1 MYKRQ
6 PQIWCSD
13 DTDAVERLEIQ
24 EGTALIYPLSTMGA
38 HVSAVSYTHLAKKD
52 KEVERYFERYLNDL
66 DTFFMLLQT
75 HFGTKLTE
83 RNSCLLYT
91 SRCV

>member
-1 MYKRQ
+1 MSS

-38 HVSAVSYTHLAKKD
+38 HVSVCRIISNNTIQT
-52 KEVERYFERYLNDL
+52 RGTCYLQNIRL
-66 DTFFMLLQT
+66 
-75 HFGTKLTE
+75 
-83 RNSCLLYT
+83 
-91 SRCV
+91 